1 MNTIRTIV
9 STILCAFAF
18 ILSSN
23 AQAQSSEN
31 RNSAF
36 SRNLI
41 IFNEI
46 YKMLDLYYVDTLSAD
61 TAIRWAIDGMLS
73 NVDPYTEY
81 YPADDDKLKQMAT
94 GKYAGIG
101 SIIRYHKGHDRVVI
115 DEPYENT
122 PSQDVGLKAGD
133 VIISVDGKD
142 IKGMMPSQVTN
153 MLRGEAG
160 TTFELRFIRP
170 GETKERTVRITRR
183 TIQVPSIPYYGM
195 AEEGIGYINLSSFTN
210 GCAREVRHALIQLR
224 EQGAKGLVL
233 DLRDNG
239 GGSVNEAV
247 DIVNLFI
254 DKGIKVV
261 YTKGKQ
267 ASTNHEYYTTSD
279 PLAPDMPLVVL
290 VNGMSAS
297 ASEIV
302 SGALQDMDRAVIV
315 GTKTYGKGLV
325 QAIRDVT
332 YRGELKITTGRYYIP
347 SGRCIQAYQYN
358 HDGSMKTIPDSLRNV
373 FYTKAGRIVRDGG
386 GIQPDSIMKT
396 DTLPTM
402 VYDLV
407 QSDQFFDWATTF
419 ANSHPSIAEPT
430 VFQVSDSIYADFCEY
445 MVSKEVTYNRRTDEL
460 MKVLRNVAE
469 MEGYLKD
476 AEEELK
482 ALEAKLA
489 RDTRKDLERMRKHI
503 VPYIEAELITRYYHL
518 RGVLRHNVPTDKGYI
533 TAAGILNNPTLYNS
547 ILSNKQQ

>member
-9 STILCAFAF
+9 STVLCAFAF

-31 RNSAF
+31 RNFAF

>member
-9 STILCAFAF
+9 STVLCAFAF

-23 AQAQSSEN
+23 AQTQSSEN

-419 ANSHPSIAEPT
+419 TNSHPSIAEPT

-503 VPYIEAELITRYYHL
+503 VPYIEAGLITRYYHL

>member
-9 STILCAFAF
+9 STVLCAFAF

-23 AQAQSSEN
+23 AQTQSSEN

-503 VPYIEAELITRYYHL
+503 VPYIEAGLITRYYHL

>member
-9 STILCAFAF
+9 STVLCAFAF

-419 ANSHPSIAEPT
+419 TNSHPSIAEPT

-503 VPYIEAELITRYYHL
+503 VPYIEAGLITRYYHL

>member
-9 STILCAFAF
+9 STVLCAFAF

>member
-9 STILCAFAF
+9 STALCALLLAF
-18 ILSSN
+18 SSS

-36 SRNLI
+36 SRNLL

-101 SIIRYHKGHDRVVI
+101 SIIRYHKGHDRVII

-122 PSQDVGLKAGD
+122 PSQDVGLRAGD
-133 VIISVDGKD
+133 VIISVDNKD

-170 GETKERTVRITRR
+170 GETKERSVRITRR

-195 AEEGIGYINLSSFTN
+195 ADEGIGYINLSSFTS

-224 EQGAKGLVL
+224 EQGAKSLVL

-239 GGSVNEAV
+239 GGSVNEAI

-267 ASTNHEYYTTSD
+267 ASTNNEYYTTSD

-325 QAIRDVT
+325 QAIRDIT

-358 HDGSMKTIPDSLRNV
+358 HDGSTKTIPDSLRNV
-373 FYTKAGRIVRDGG
+373 FYTKAGRVVRDGG
-386 GIQPDSIMKT
+386 GIQPDSIVKT

-419 ANSHPSIAEPT
+419 VNNHSSIAEPT
-430 VFQVSDSIYADFCEY
+430 VFQVTDSIYADFIEY
-445 MVSKEVTYNRRTDEL
+445 MVNEEVTYNRRTDEL
-460 MKVLRNVAE
+460 MKVLRDVAE

-518 RGVLRHNVPTDKGYI
+518 RGVLQHNVPTDKGYI
-533 TAAGILNNPTLYNS
+533 IAASILNNPTLYNN
-547 ILSNKQQ
+547 ILSNKAK

>member
-9 STILCAFAF
+9 STVLCAFAF

-23 AQAQSSEN
+23 AQTQSSEN